1 MDLNLIHLFVEIVEA
16 RSFTAAAQKLGMT
29 RSNLSNR
36 LKVLER
42 ETGAQL
48 LRRSTRSLEL
58 TQAGETLFEHGRRM
72 LQEVETARAS
82 IDGLG
87 QTVRGH
93 VRSKDG
99 RPCEPLPVG
108 SGSGTGG
115 GAALASKP

>member
-58 TQAGETLFEHGRRM
+58 TQAGETLFRGDTWHPGVHHHDARHEPDD
-72 LQEVETARAS
+72 EDETAGDAEPAVAEIQPPLQS
-82 IDGLG
+82 
-87 QTVRGH
+87 
-93 VRSKDG
+93 
-99 RPCEPLPVG
+99 PCDTHRQNL
-108 SGSGTGG
+108 T
-115 GAALASKP
+115 L